1 MKTAV
6 IIAPGPSYLR
16 TLTMKNVSHSVKE
29 FAKHPGDK
37 RRGHTAFKGVK
48 KAKRSMNLFSSCRIL

>member
-29 FAKHPGDK
+29 FAKHPGTNVEDIQLS
-37 RRGHTAFKGVK
+37 KG
-48 KAKRSMNLFSSCRIL
+48 